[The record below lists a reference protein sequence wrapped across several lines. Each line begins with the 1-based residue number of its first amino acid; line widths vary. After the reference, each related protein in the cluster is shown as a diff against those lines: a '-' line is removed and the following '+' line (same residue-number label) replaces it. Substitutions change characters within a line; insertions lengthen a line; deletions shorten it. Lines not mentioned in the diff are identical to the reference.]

1 MAENNQTKIPK
12 FDSID
17 ALTQFFD
24 ENDMGDYLENKPE
37 VNFDVNLQRR
47 SCFIAVDE
55 ELINRL
61 SEISRQEHLPS
72 ETLVN
77 SWLREKILDY
87 SEKI

>member
-24 ENDMGDYLENKPE
+24 ENDMGDHLENMPE
-37 VNFDVNLQRR
+37 ANFDVNLQRR
-47 SCFIAVDE
+47 SCFVAVDE